1 MRFEEAW
8 EQYDF
13 TESEIIS
20 IGWEFPLSYVL
31 KVNYYWDLISE
42 SQTPPAKLVA

>member
-20 IGWEFPLSYVL
+20 IGWESGLFHS
-31 KVNYYWDLISE
+31 KVGIGM
-42 SQTPPAKLVA
+42 V